1 MTDMDGLSQT
11 MTQVSKPPD
20 TPWTQLDKMITEHVD
35 RHEIPDCEGADGNSG
50 DYHPTEW
57 ERVVV
62 MDAIQG
68 ILGDDEILDKIFEA
82 REYTKKLRREAGEC
96 ERCGRKLPDHW
107 GGCSQADAG
116 AGRTDLANDGE
127 Q

>member
-1 MTDMDGLSQT
+1 MDRVL
-11 MTQVSKPPD
+11 VSEHPD
-20 TPWTQLDKMITEHVD
+20 TPWTHLDKLISDYVD
-35 RHEIPDCEGADGNSG
+35 RHEIPDCEDADGNSD

-82 REYTKKLRREAGEC
+82 REYTKKVRREAGEC
-96 ERCGRKLPDHW
+96 EHCGCKLPEHW
-107 GGCSQADAG
+107 GGCSSQQRRDEHG
-116 AGRTDLANDGE
+116 
-127 Q
+127 